1 MTFRWEQVVNG
12 WRGKSSF
19 ALSRL
24 RYVATAIATAILL
37 GSFGAKANSQER
49 GEPRPLTI
57 LTTAHAAHS
66 LTTEEAARKHP
77 VHLRAVITDYNSII
91 DPRHALS
98 FVCDSSGCIFVAL
111 ASTPAIPLEAGELVE
126 VTGVSASGDFA
137 PIVDSGVMRVIG
149 TSHVPS
155 SAPSA
160 SMTEMLTGVDDGQ
173 WVEIEGVVHA
183 VRESGG
189 NISLD
194 LVLSD
199 GVITALTMKEPG
211 ADYAS
216 LVDAKVRL
224 RGNAAPLF
232 NHQHQLSGAH
242 LFLPNRAAVTVE
254 EPGPANPF
262 ALPVESVRRLLRY
275 EPSPSL
281 HHRVHIRGIVTLLW
295 PGRLLC
301 LQDGTQGLCAQTDQ
315 TTALKTGE
323 WADVVGFPIIGEFT
337 PTLTQAIYNTSGA
350 LQPAPAAVV
359 TADQVLRGDFD
370 AELVQLEGQLI
381 GRDSTATDPTIVVS
395 SGGFVFSVVLP
406 TQSGGRLLIPWKDG
420 SKIRITGICSV
431 KSDAQAIPVEGF
443 LVPKSFRVLLR
454 SSEDLIVME
463 SPSWW
468 TPAHA
473 LSVLGVAMAITA
485 VVLAWVFVLRGRIRR
500 QTQTIR
506 LQLKEAGKLRHAAE
520 DANRAKSEFLAN
532 MSHEIRTPMNGILGM
547 TELTLET
554 SLTAEQRGYQ
564 EMVKASGTTL
574 LTLINDILDYS
585 KIEARKIVLDPQ
597 PFNLEE
603 LVGEA
608 VNSVAILA
616 HNKGLE
622 LVFSFEPEVPRQ
634 IVGDSLRLRRV
645 LLNLIGNAIKFTKQ
659 GEVVVNVSL
668 RRSGHNTNETHKDP
682 MLHFAVRDTGLG
694 IPPEIQAK
702 LFRAFEQ
709 GDSST
714 TRQFGGTGLGLAIS
728 RQIVQLMGGEIWMES
743 VAGEGSVFHFTMS
756 FGGTIEAATEED
768 APAMLEELR
777 RLPVLIIDDN
787 ASNRSVLRKLA
798 EGWQMQPEEAASG
811 EEGLKR
817 LEEATL
823 SGRPYRLVLLD
834 QQMPEMD
841 GFEVIHRMRPQ
852 AELKNAAIMMLTSS
866 DHSVSAAKCREL
878 GVGAFL
884 VKPIQ
889 PSDLLKSMLRIL
901 GKLPS
906 PSPALAPT
914 VKQQPTPVS
923 AFPLNILVAEDNP
936 VNQKLATVLLER
948 AGHQVAVAVNG
959 AEAVTR
965 WREADFDLILMDVQM
980 PELDGL
986 EATRQ
991 IRQEEQTTGRHVPI
1005 VAVTA
1010 HSMTGD
1016 RERCFQAG
1024 MDDYLSKPIQ
1034 RQELLGVLA
1043 RQARNRVNH
1052 SRETLST
1059 QPSAANPMAETTPET
1074 GPSEA
1079 VASAI
1084 MAEEIIASNVLDEV
1098 EFLNQLEGDEEL
1110 LLEIIDIFV
1119 ADSPLLLQQVL
1130 DAAARQDAVGL
1141 ARAAHKLKGTVS
1153 VFGSQSATEAALV
1166 LETMGRVHDW
1176 GHADEALARLKQEV
1190 EALDKA
1196 LGKLRRKYVKSPDR
1210 G

>member
-1 MTFRWEQVVNG
+1 
-12 WRGKSSF
+12 
-19 ALSRL
+19 
-24 RYVATAIATAILL
+24 
-37 GSFGAKANSQER
+37 
-49 GEPRPLTI
+49 
-57 LTTAHAAHS
+57 
-66 LTTEEAARKHP
+66 
-77 VHLRAVITDYNSII
+77 
-91 DPRHALS
+91 
-98 FVCDSSGCIFVAL
+98 
-111 ASTPAIPLEAGELVE
+111 
-126 VTGVSASGDFA
+126 
-137 PIVDSGVMRVIG
+137 
-149 TSHVPS
+149 
-155 SAPSA
+155 
-160 SMTEMLTGVDDGQ
+160 
-173 WVEIEGVVHA
+173 
-183 VRESGG
+183 
-189 NISLD
+189 
-194 LVLSD
+194 
-199 GVITALTMKEPG
+199 
-211 ADYAS
+211 
-216 LVDAKVRL
+216 
-224 RGNAAPLF
+224 
-232 NHQHQLSGAH
+232 
-242 LFLPNRAAVTVE
+242 
-254 EPGPANPF
+254 
-262 ALPVESVRRLLRY
+262 
-275 EPSPSL
+275 
-281 HHRVHIRGIVTLLW
+281 
-295 PGRLLC
+295 
-301 LQDGTQGLCAQTDQ
+301 
-315 TTALKTGE
+315 
-323 WADVVGFPIIGEFT
+323 
-337 PTLTQAIYNTSGA
+337 
-350 LQPAPAAVV
+350 
-359 TADQVLRGDFD
+359 
-370 AELVQLEGQLI
+370 
-381 GRDSTATDPTIVVS
+381 
-395 SGGFVFSVVLP
+395 
-406 TQSGGRLLIPWKDG
+406 
-420 SKIRITGICSV
+420 
-431 KSDAQAIPVEGF
+431 
-443 LVPKSFRVLLR
+443 
-454 SSEDLIVME
+454 
-463 SPSWW
+463 
-468 TPAHA
+468 
-473 LSVLGVAMAITA
+473 
-485 VVLAWVFVLRGRIRR
+485 
-500 QTQTIR
+500 
-506 LQLKEAGKLRHAAE
+506 
-520 DANRAKSEFLAN
+520 
-532 MSHEIRTPMNGILGM
+532 
-547 TELTLET
+547 
-554 SLTAEQRGYQ
+554 
-564 EMVKASGTTL
+564 
-574 LTLINDILDYS
+574 
-585 KIEARKIVLDPQ
+585 
-597 PFNLEE
+597 
-603 LVGEA
+603 
-608 VNSVAILA
+608 
-616 HNKGLE
+616 
-622 LVFSFEPEVPRQ
+622 
-634 IVGDSLRLRRV
+634 
-645 LLNLIGNAIKFTKQ
+645 
-659 GEVVVNVSL
+659 
-668 RRSGHNTNETHKDP
+668 
-682 MLHFAVRDTGLG
+682 
-694 IPPEIQAK
+694 
-702 LFRAFEQ
+702 
-709 GDSST
+709 
-714 TRQFGGTGLGLAIS
+714 
-728 RQIVQLMGGEIWMES
+728 
-743 VAGEGSVFHFTMS
+743 
-756 FGGTIEAATEED
+756 
-768 APAMLEELR
+768 
-777 RLPVLIIDDN
+777 
-787 ASNRSVLRKLA
+787 
-798 EGWQMQPEEAASG
+798 
-811 EEGLKR
+811 LKR

-1059 QPSAANPMAETTPET
+1059 QPSAANPMAKTTPET

-1190 EALDKA
+1190 QALDKA
-1196 LGKLRRKYVKSPDR
+1196 LGRLRRKYVKSPDR